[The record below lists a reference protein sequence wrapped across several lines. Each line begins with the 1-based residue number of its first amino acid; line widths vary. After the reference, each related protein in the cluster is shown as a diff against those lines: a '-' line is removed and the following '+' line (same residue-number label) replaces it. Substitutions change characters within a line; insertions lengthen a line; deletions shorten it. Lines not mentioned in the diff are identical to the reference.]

1 MSKPIENCPVEEKPI
16 RERAWTA
23 EQLLELAD
31 RVETCN
37 RVSVQREAASALR
50 FAATLRQPTNP
61 PEIGSKLVDGAAE
74 LAGYVDPEQVADMQ
88 KNGGGVSIV
97 SFSERYGRTH
107 PVYYLRA
114 PGGQGGRVDE
124 ELVLEGLDYFEKA
137 GDDGDKRYV
146 RAIRAYTN
154 SLQAALAQNAQPKTL
169 GDFVRLPDSE
179 RVAIGRQVVDR
190 AIEMQNAQGKAVAY
204 VGDDDDAQF
213 AIPTGAGLKLPAG
226 TPLYLHAEPKNA
238 QGEAVAF
245 FASDPANGDFEICN
259 TLAEAIAEAER
270 MLDYHPRIKIER
282 IIYNGSSE
290 PHEWRAA
297 HIQSGLV

>member
-114 PGGQGGRVDE
+114 PGGQGGRADE

-213 AIPTGAGLKLPAG
+213 AIPTGAGLKLRAG
-226 TPLYLHAEPKNA
+226 TPLYLHAERARVPDTLRA
-238 QGEAVAF
+238 WAAESGEHYIYEKARTDVRAML
-245 FASDPANGDFEICN
+245 AATSQTDAGGN
-259 TLAEAIAEAER
+259 T
-270 MLDYHPRIKIER
+270 
-282 IIYNGSSE
+282 
-290 PHEWRAA
+290 
-297 HIQSGLV
+297 